1 MDKLTPDERSALM
14 SRVKAKDSRAEMAV
28 RSLAHRMGFRFRLHV
43 ADLPGKPDL
52 VFRGLSKIVFIHGCF
67 WHGHNCRAG
76 KNTPASNRAYW
87 SQKLERNKIRD
98 RRNAARLRRTG
109 WGVMTIWECQANS
122 EKLGAR
128 LKRFLESD

>member
-14 SRVKAKDSRAEMAV
+14 SRVKAKDSRAEMTV
-28 RSLAHRMGFRFRLHV
+28 RSLAHRMGFRFRLHA

-52 VFRGLSKIVFIHGCF
+52 VFRGLGKIVFIHGCF

-76 KNTPASNRAYW
+76 KNTPASNLSYW
-87 SQKLERNKIRD
+87 SQKLERNKLRD
-98 RRNAARLRRTG
+98 RRNATRLRRSG
-109 WGVMTIWECQANS
+109 WGVMTIWECQAKS
-122 EKLGAR
+122 DKLAAR